1 MTALHRLQMCAASP
15 TPRMLRTFELMAAS
29 WTQPFHPS
37 RAASSWCVT
46 RSCSR
51 ARTATLSSGLPSAAS
66 ASPQPLQRSIAG
78 YLCVECEDYRRV
90 MVVDTHNKMARID
103 GRFVHWVR
111 SFGPAGC
118 DRYSLIFYATAGE
131 GAATPRGR
139 AVHADWR
146 PLAQGWACS

>member
-1 MTALHRLQMCAASP
+1 MEWADPAFAFTAIAVTKNLVGSP
-15 TPRMLRTFELMAAS
+15 HIDAGDISYQYAISLGDF
-29 WTQPFHPS
+29 
-37 RAASSWCVT
+37 
-46 RSCSR
+46 
-51 ARTATLSSGLPSAAS
+51 SSG
-66 ASPQPLQRSIAG
+66 G

-146 PLAQGWACS
+146 PLALGLARD